1 MVSAATPRALV
12 TDPIAPACLD
22 ILRQG
27 GVEVDYRPKLAP
39 EALLEAIPAAHAL
52 VVRSGTK
59 VTRAVLERGT
69 ALRVVGRAGVGV
81 DNVDVAAATE
91 FGVAVVNT
99 PGGNT
104 LAAAEHTMALML
116 ALARHVP
123 QANRLLAEGKWERA
137 AFTGVELHGKTL
149 GVVGFGRIG
158 REVARRARAFG
169 MRLVACDPLLP
180 DSVFTGEDVPRRT
193 FDEILPEAG
202 FLTLHLPLEAPTR
215 HLVDAAVL
223 ARCRRGVRLVNCS
236 RGGLVDEAA
245 LLAALETGQVAGAAL
260 DVFKDEPPRDFT
272 LVRHPRVVATPHLGA
287 STAEAQE
294 RVGEEVARE
303 IARYLREGDAENIV
317 NRSELAGRG
326 GRG

>member
-1 MVSAATPRALV
+1 MAPRALV
-12 TDPIAPACLD
+12 SDPIAPACLE
-22 ILRQG
+22 ILRRG

-39 EALLEAIPAAHAL
+39 DALLEAVAGAHAL

-59 VTRAVLERGT
+59 VTRAVLERGV

-91 FGVAVVNT
+91 RGVAVLNT

-104 LAAAEHTMALML
+104 LAAAELTMALML

-123 QANRLLAEGKWERA
+123 QANRALAEGRWERA
-137 AFTGVELHGKTL
+137 AFSGIELHGKTL

-158 REVARRARAFG
+158 REVARRSRSFG
-169 MRLVACDPLLP
+169 MRVMACDPLVP
-180 DSVFTGEDVPRRT
+180 DAVFEGEGVPRRP
-193 FDEILPEAG
+193 LEALVG
-202 FLTLHLPLEAPTR
+202 EADILTLHLPLEPATR
-215 HLVDAAVL
+215 GLFGADLL
-223 ARCRRGVRLVNCS
+223 ARCKPGVRLVNCS

-245 LLAALETGQVAGAAL
+245 LLAALESGQVAGAAL
-260 DVFKDEPPRDFT
+260 DVFETEPPRDFT
-272 LVRHPRVVATPHLGA
+272 LAAHPRVVATPHLGA

-303 IARYLREGDAENIV
+303 IARFLREGEAENIV
-317 NRSELAGRG
+317 NRSALAAR
-326 GRG
+326 R